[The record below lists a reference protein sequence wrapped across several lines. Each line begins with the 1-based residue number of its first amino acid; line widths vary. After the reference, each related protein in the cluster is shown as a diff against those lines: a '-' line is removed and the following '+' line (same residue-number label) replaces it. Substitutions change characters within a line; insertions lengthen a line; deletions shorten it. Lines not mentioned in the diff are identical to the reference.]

1 MLCTWLLK
9 ENICV
14 KKKCCQVCFFFFLNA
29 LKVLALLLPSLL
41 DSLVILHTST
51 DTLFGCKTLFISWHK
66 NHTRPFATF
75 EYSRPQF
82 TLKLMCD
89 DALVRK
95 DMSEPSRLE
104 VKLPSKNV
112 KLSTTVC
119 YLFWNQNAQFSKVWK
134 AALECCKFCVW
145 LRWVLNDGKL
155 QQYGRR
161 AACGPVSSKSDW
173 SEATSQWDDKARS
186 QQQPAPTSP
195 WARSSQEDDVPV
207 HGPGR
212 GVVH

>member
-1 MLCTWLLK
+1 MHSTSERKHLC
-9 ENICV
+9 E
-14 KKKCCQVCFFFFLNA
+14 KKLMSGVFFFFLNA

-51 DTLFGCKTLFISWHK
+51 DTLFACKTLFSSWRK
-66 NHTRPFATF
+66 NHIRPFATF

-95 DMSEPSRLE
+95 DMSESNRLE

-119 YLFWNQNAQFSKVWK
+119 YLF
-134 AALECCKFCVW
+134 
-145 LRWVLNDGKL
+145 
-155 QQYGRR
+155 
-161 AACGPVSSKSDW
+161 
-173 SEATSQWDDKARS
+173 
-186 QQQPAPTSP
+186 
-195 WARSSQEDDVPV
+195 
-207 HGPGR
+207 
-212 GVVH
+212 